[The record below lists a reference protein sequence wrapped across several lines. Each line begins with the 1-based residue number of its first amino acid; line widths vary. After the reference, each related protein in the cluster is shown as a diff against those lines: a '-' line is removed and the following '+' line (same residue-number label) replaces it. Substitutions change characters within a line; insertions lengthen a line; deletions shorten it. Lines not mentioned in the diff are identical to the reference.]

1 VGCYSAPMSD
11 LKQHLRDEARGRR
24 AVLAAE
30 CPDFAARVAEHVAA
44 LAIPR
49 GSLVG
54 AYVAMAGEADPH
66 LILKTLALADCS
78 FAFPR
83 VAAKRRPL
91 EFHHWNPSRE
101 LVRSAFGVLEPALDW
116 PPARPRILLVPM
128 LAFDADGYRL
138 GYGGGFYDMT
148 LGVLRAHGEIR
159 AIGVAF
165 AGQEVAALPRE
176 AHDQRLDM
184 VVTEGGI
191 RSFR

>member
-1 VGCYSAPMSD
+1 MTNPKS
-11 LKQHLRDEARGRR
+11 HLRDEARGRR

-30 CPDFAARVAEHVAA
+30 CPDFAQRVAAHTEA
-44 LAIPR
+44 LVIPR
-49 GSLVG
+49 GSVVG

-66 LILKTLALADCS
+66 LILKKLALADCS

-91 EFHHWNPSRE
+91 EFHRWKPGRE
-101 LVRSAFGVLEPALDW
+101 LVKSAFGVQEPASDW
-116 PPARPRILLVPM
+116 PRVQPSVLFVPM

-148 LGVLRAHGEIR
+148 LGALRAEDKVR

-165 AGQEVAALPRE
+165 AGQEVAALPHE
-176 AHDQRLDM
+176 AHDQKLDM
-184 VVTEGGI
+184 IVTEEGI
-191 RSFR
+191 RAFR

>member
-1 VGCYSAPMSD
+1 MQNS
-11 LKQHLRDEARGRR
+11 KNHLRDEARGRR

-30 CPDFAARVAEHVAA
+30 RPDFAGRVAAHTDA

-54 AYVAMAGEADPH
+54 AYVAMTGEADPH
-66 LILKTLALADCS
+66 LILKKLALADCS
-78 FAFPR
+78 FALPR

-91 EFHHWNPSRE
+91 EFHHWEPGRE
-101 LVRSAFGVLEPALDW
+101 LVKSAFGVMEPAPDW
-116 PPARPRILLVPM
+116 PRAQPRILLVPM

-148 LGVLRAHGEIR
+148 LAALRATADIR

-165 AGQEVAALPRE
+165 AGQEVTSLPHE

-184 VVTEGGI
+184 AVTESGI

>member
-1 VGCYSAPMSD
+1 MQD
-11 LKQHLRDEARGRR
+11 KKHLRDEARGRR

-30 CPDFAARVAEHVAA
+30 CPDFAERVAAHTDA

-49 GSLVG
+49 GSVVG

-66 LILKTLALADCS
+66 LILKKLALADCM

-83 VAAKRRPL
+83 VVAKKQPL
-91 EFHHWNPSRE
+91 AFHHWQVGHE
-101 LVRSAFGVLEPALDW
+101 LVKSGFGVLEPALDW
-116 PPARPRILLVPM
+116 PLAFPSVLLVPM
-128 LAFDADGYRL
+128 LAFDRDSYRL

-148 LGVLRAHGEIR
+148 LAALRARGAVR

-165 AGQEVAALPRE
+165 AGQEVETLPRE
-176 AHDQRLDM
+176 AHDQRLDAI
-184 VVTEGGI
+184 VTESGV

>member
-1 VGCYSAPMSD
+1 MIE
-11 LKQHLRDEARGRR
+11 KTHLRDEARGRR

-30 CPDFAARVAEHVAA
+30 CPDFAERVVAHTDV

-49 GSLVG
+49 GSVVG

-66 LILKTLALADCS
+66 LILRKLALTDCS

-83 VAAKRRPL
+83 VAAKRQPL
-91 EFHHWNPSRE
+91 EFHLWQKGCEP
-101 LVRSAFGVLEPALDW
+101 VKSAFGVMEPAADW
-116 PPARPRILLVPM
+116 PRAQPQILLVPM

-148 LGVLRAHGEIR
+148 LGTLRAAGSIH

-165 AGQEVAALPRE
+165 AGQEVASLPRE

-184 VVTEGGI
+184 IVTESGVRTFG
-191 RSFR
+191 